1 LEDGVKI
8 GVLGWDY
15 GDEDPDSTGLAQ
27 AGRGL
32 GHDTSL
38 FTLDEVSYAAAAS
51 GLRVLLGGEPAES
64 FDAVICRANLY
75 GDWHTRPFTGW
86 EERLERLESV
96 SAVLGDRMFDPADV
110 WFAGYSKFLT
120 AQKLAAAG
128 LPAPPTRSA
137 GSMADVAAAVAHW
150 GPTVVKPSF
159 GLRAMDVER
168 VTDPADPA
176 AVAMVE
182 RLLGSYGTLLCTPYY
197 PTEYGEFRLTVAGEA
212 MPIDMLK
219 LPGYGSWRVKTLE
232 GASFE
237 RLDAP
242 AELADLALRAARA
255 MGMTLAGLDILPTPD
270 GYVILEVNPVAGFL
284 NIFGDG
290 PRQETYAGVYD
301 WVEKHSG

>member
-1 LEDGVKI
+1 VKI
-8 GVLGWDY
+8 GVLGWDH
-15 GDEDPDSTGLAQ
+15 GPEDPDSPGLAE
-27 AGRGL
+27 AGTRL
-32 GHDTSL
+32 GHETSL
-38 FTLDEVSYAAAAS
+38 FTLEEVSFAAAAS
-51 GLRVLLGGEPAES
+51 GLRVLLGGEPASS

-86 EERLERLESV
+86 EERLETLQ
-96 SAVLGDRMFDPADV
+96 AVTTAVGAERMFDPADV

-137 GSMADVAAAVAHW
+137 TSMADVAAAVADW

-168 VTDPADPA
+168 VTDPSDPA
-176 AVAMVE
+176 AVALVE
-182 RLLGSYGTLLCTPYY
+182 QLLGNYKTLLCTPYY

-212 MPIDMLK
+212 MPINMLK
-219 LPGYGSWRVKTLE
+219 LPAHGVWRVKTLE

-237 RLDAP
+237 RLEAP
-242 AELADLALRAARA
+242 PELADLALRAARA

-270 GYVILEVNPVAGFL
+270 GYVVLEVNPVAGFL
-284 NIFGDG
+284 NIFGEE
-290 PRQETYAGVYD
+290 PRQEVFTAVYD
-301 WVEKHSG
+301 WVEKHAG

>member
-1 LEDGVKI
+1 VKI
-8 GVLGWDY
+8 GVLGWDR
-15 GDEDPDSTGLAQ
+15 GDEDPDSPGLAE
-27 AGRGL
+27 AGRRL

-38 FTLDEVSYAAAAS
+38 FLLDEVTYAAAAS

-86 EERLERLESV
+86 EERLERLQSV
-96 SAVLGDRMFDPADV
+96 SAVLGPRMFDSADV

-137 GSMADVAAAVAHW
+137 TSMADVAAAVGEW

-176 AVAMVE
+176 AVALVE
-182 RLLGSYGTLLCTPYY
+182 RLLGSYGALLCTPYY
-197 PTEYGEFRLTVAGEA
+197 ATEFGEFRITVAGEA
-212 MPIDMLK
+212 HPIDMLK
-219 LPGYGSWRVKTLE
+219 LPAYGSWRVKTLE

-237 RLDAP
+237 RIDTP
-242 AELADLALRAARA
+242 PELADLALRAARA

-270 GYVILEVNPVAGFL
+270 GYVVLEVNPVAGFL
-284 NIFGDG
+284 NIFGEG
-290 PRQETYAGVYD
+290 PRQEVFTGVYD
-301 WVEKHSG
+301 WIEKRAG